1 MYGYCYYAFD
11 CGCKVRHKNSAV
23 LVHQDAHM
31 DKCLFYT
38 HRFFLI
44 ISQIESF
51 LLFCQYRQ
59 FEKVYNPIEC
69 HFSLSDKKLKV
80 IIWYFHE
87 KELFLQKQSEDTK
100 MRRRLLAFFFIMFS
114 SLSGWAGKVNLDSLY
129 RVLDTAIDSAA
140 IYKQQK
146 LDHISVIEQQYA
158 SARND
163 QERYQ
168 FAQSLYREY
177 IAFINDSALHY
188 IQVCMACAER
198 MGRKDLQMQSELA
211 LAYQLADTGFYSE
224 AEIHLKAISQEPLT
238 DDLKITYLTGLNH
251 LYGEMG
257 YYSHDQ
263 KLREA
268 FFTKSDAIRDSLL
281 QMLPKDSY
289 SYNSLKSIELN
300 NQRKTAEA
308 LKYSDQWMKLVQ
320 PGTREYATMSFYRSE
335 IYRNQ
340 GDLEMERYWLIMS
353 ALTDIRQA
361 IMDQAAL
368 WSLANSLMDE
378 EGNLDRAYKYMDF
391 SWECISYFSTHMRS
405 WLVSPILTRINDKYK
420 ESLHQANTNL
430 IWTIAAIS
438 LLVVGLVLL
447 LLYVSRKRRQLALIR
462 NELSARNNDLSEAN
476 QLLSEINEQLRQAII
491 HLNDSNRVKDE
502 YIAKFLSLCSNY
514 IDKLDNY
521 RIKINRKLKA
531 GLQSDVL
538 RMTSSDQLKEDE
550 LKELFDHF
558 DTIFLRLFPTFVEDF
573 NALLKPGEA
582 IIPPEKH
589 HLNTDLRIFALIRLG
604 IEESSKIAEFLR
616 YSPNSIYA
624 YRARI
629 KSKAVG
635 NREEFEKQ
643 VKEIGIK
650 G

>member
-44 ISQIESF
+44 ISQIQSF
-51 LLFCQYRQ
+51 LFFCQYRQ

-87 KELFLQKQSEDTK
+87 KELILQKQSEDTK
-100 MRRRLLAFFFIMFS
+100 MRRSLLAFFFIMFS

-129 RVLDTAIDSAA
+129 RILDTAIDSAA

-146 LDHISVIEQQYA
+146 LDHISVIEKQYA

-521 RIKINRKLKA
+521 RIKIYRKLKA
-531 GLQSDVL
+531 GQHSDVL

>member
-44 ISQIESF
+44 ISQIQSF
-51 LLFCQYRQ
+51 LFFCQYRQ

-87 KELFLQKQSEDTK
+87 KELILQKQSEDTK
-100 MRRRLLAFFFIMFS
+100 MRRSLLAFFFIMFS

-129 RVLDTAIDSAA
+129 RILDTAIDSAA

-146 LDHISVIEQQYA
+146 LDHISVIEKQYA

-308 LKYSDQWMKLVQ
+308 MKYSDQWMKLVQ

-514 IDKLDNY
+514 IDKLDIY

-531 GLQSDVL
+531 GQHSDVL

>member
-1 MYGYCYYAFD
+1 M
-11 CGCKVRHKNSAV
+11 RHS
-23 LVHQDAHM
+23 
-31 DKCLFYT
+31 
-38 HRFFLI
+38 
-44 ISQIESF
+44 
-51 LLFCQYRQ
+51 
-59 FEKVYNPIEC
+59 
-69 HFSLSDKKLKV
+69 
-80 IIWYFHE
+80 
-87 KELFLQKQSEDTK
+87 
-100 MRRRLLAFFFIMFS
+100 LLAFFFIMFS

-146 LDHISVIEQQYA
+146 LDHISVIEKQYA
-158 SARND
+158 SAHND

-168 FAQSLYREY
+168 FALSLYREY
-177 IAFINDSALHY
+177 VAFVNDSALNY

-211 LAYQLADTGFYSE
+211 LAYQLADTGFYPE

-268 FFTKSDAIRDSLL
+268 FFAKSDAIRDSLL

-308 LKYSDQWMKLVQ
+308 LKFSDRWLALVQ
-320 PGTREYATMSFYRSE
+320 PGTRDYATMSFYRSE

-378 EGNLDRAYKYMDF
+378 EGDLDRAYRYMDF

-531 GLQSDVL
+531 GQQSDVL
-538 RMTSSDQLKEDE
+538 RMTDSDQLKEDE

>member
-44 ISQIESF
+44 ISQIQSF
-51 LLFCQYRQ
+51 LFFCQYRQ

-87 KELFLQKQSEDTK
+87 KELILQKQSEDTK
-100 MRRRLLAFFFIMFS
+100 MRRSLLAFFFIMFS

-129 RVLDTAIDSAA
+129 RILDTAIDSAA

-146 LDHISVIEQQYA
+146 LDHISVIEKQYA
-158 SARND
+158 SARTD

-198 MGRKDLQMQSELA
+198 MGRKDLQMQNELA

-308 LKYSDQWMKLVQ
+308 MKYSDQWMKLVQ

-531 GLQSDVL
+531 GQQSDVL

>member
-44 ISQIESF
+44 ISQIQSF
-51 LLFCQYRQ
+51 LFFCQYRQ

-100 MRRRLLAFFFIMFS
+100 MRCSLLAFFFIMFS
-114 SLSGWAGKVNLDSLY
+114 CLSGWAGKVNLDSLY
-129 RVLDTAIDSAA
+129 RILDTAIDSAA

-146 LDHISVIEQQYA
+146 LDHISVIEKQYV

-308 LKYSDQWMKLVQ
+308 MKYSDQWMKLVQ

-368 WSLANSLMDE
+368 WSLANSLIDE

-531 GLQSDVL
+531 GQHSDVL